1 MPITPGMD
9 LHDQLIEHLGL
20 DSALTPEQAAQ
31 ILVGAAGYARD
42 ALRALEQCTDPALDQ
57 TALRDLT
64 RRATVIESHLRAL
77 HQLALERC
85 DDAAVR
91 DIPIAEG
98 ATLELAAKCRTL
110 ICERSVAVD
119 QEVMILRS
127 PLPQYQLPC

>member
-1 MPITPGMD
+1 MD
-9 LHDQLIEHLGL
+9 LRDQLIEHLGL
-20 DSALTPEQAAQ
+20 DSALTPAQAAQ

-91 DIPIAEG
+91 DIPIAVG
-98 ATLELAAKCRTL
+98 ANLELAAKCRTL

-127 PLPQYQLPC
+127 PLPQYRLPC